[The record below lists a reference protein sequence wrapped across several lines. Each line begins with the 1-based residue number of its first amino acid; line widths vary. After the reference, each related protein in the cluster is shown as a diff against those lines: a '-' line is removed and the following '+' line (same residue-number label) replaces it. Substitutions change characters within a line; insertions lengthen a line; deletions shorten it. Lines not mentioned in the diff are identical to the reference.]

1 MIKMIFLVHR
11 RPGLDRDEF
20 RKYWGETHSEIA
32 KKTPGV
38 RKYIQLH
45 AVPGPDGED
54 PPYDGFAEMWWD
66 DAASMQAALE
76 TPEGKAALADTQS
89 FLDLDRQQVFT
100 VEQISVV

>member
-11 RPGLDRDEF
+11 RPDMNRGEF
-20 RKYWGETHSEIA
+20 RKYWGETHSKIGA
-32 KKTPGV
+32 KTPGV
-38 RKYIQLH
+38 RKYIQHH
-45 AVPGPDGED
+45 AVPGPDGEE

-76 TPEGKAALADTQS
+76 TPEGQATLADLQN

>member
-38 RKYIQLH
+38 RKYIQHH

-76 TPEGKAALADTQS
+76 TPEGKATLADTQN

-100 VEQISVV
+100 VEQITVV